1 MKIIDK
7 LPKPFFAL
15 APLDDVS
22 DTVFRRIIAGCA
34 KPDLLFTEFTN
45 VDALQSAGRE
55 ATLRR
60 LDFDKSEEPII
71 AQIWGKNPEN
81 FKKTTEEC
89 AARDFAGV
97 DLNMG
102 CPIKH
107 VVKNGC
113 CSALIN
119 DRDKAKIIIDS
130 TKAGLGKDMA
140 FSVKTRLG
148 FSGVDLS
155 WIEFLLKQNPD
166 MLIIHLRT
174 VKEMSKVPAH
184 WDLMPKIKR
193 LRDEIAPDT
202 LLVGNGDVADRNHG
216 EVLAEKYGI
225 DGIMIGRGI
234 FHDPFAFSKET
245 QWAAYEPLKRLKLY
259 EKQVRLF
266 KTVWKNNERP
276 IVTLNKFCKIYVNGF
291 SGAKEMREDLM
302 HAVNSDDLLEKI
314 RAIKDRLVTD
324 G

>member
-1 MKIIDK
+1 MNKITDQ

-22 DTVFRRIIAGCA
+22 DTVFRRVVSECA

-45 VDALQSAGRE
+45 VDALQSAGRG

-60 LDFDKSEEPII
+60 LDFGVSEQPLI

-81 FKKTTEEC
+81 FKKTAREC
-89 AARDFAGV
+89 AERGFVGV

-119 DRDKAKIIIDS
+119 DREKAKVIIDS
-130 TKAGLGKDMA
+130 TKEGLRENMS
-140 FSVKTRLG
+140 FSVKTRIG
-148 FSGVDLS
+148 FKDVEMG
-155 WIEFLLKQNPD
+155 WIEFLLRQNLD

-184 WDLMPKIKR
+184 WEIMPEIKK
-193 LRDEIAPDT
+193 LRDKIAPET
-202 LLVGNGDVADRNHG
+202 KLVGNGDISSHKQG
-216 EVLAEKYGI
+216 KQLAKETGI
-225 DGIMIGRGI
+225 DVLMIGRGV
-234 FHDPFAFSKET
+234 FKDPFVFLENSPWQEYPKNKKIELYKKHVELFMET
-245 QWAAYEPLKRLKLY
+245 YPG
-259 EKQVRLF
+259 
-266 KTVWKNNERP
+266 NSRP
-276 IVTLNKFCKIYVNGF
+276 VVILNKFCKIYINGF
-291 SGAKEMREDLM
+291 DGAKELREELM
-302 HAVNSDDLLEKI
+302 NCLSVSDLLK
-314 RAIKDRLVTD
+314 KLNSVK
-324 G
+324 